1 VVPILRVVEI
11 VGITALT
18 DRVRSLFGRDDDDPQ
33 HVVFFVGPP
42 RSARDIADEL
52 EREQAA
58 AEPRRK
64 RRTGMPAKW
73 GGPLPPDDPIFHEG
87 LIFAF
92 GRPSAPV
99 KQDDEHDDDSD
110 PEQAED

>member
-1 VVPILRVVEI
+1 
-11 VGITALT
+11 
-18 DRVRSLFGRDDDDPQ
+18 
-33 HVVFFVGPP
+33 
-42 RSARDIADEL
+42 
-52 EREQAA
+52 
-58 AEPRRK
+58 
-64 RRTGMPAKW
+64 MPAKW

-99 KQDDEHDDDSD
+99 EQDDEHDDDSD